1 MMIPHK
7 YYHQHDF
14 QEDIMATITCGSC
27 NKSHSTVN
35 EVKLCFTQ
43 NNNFVA
49 ETTKAPAKVVKK
61 AAAPEAKGYTG
72 IKTFETREEAEEFV
86 QNTPNSKLKKDCKVK
101 ESRVWDEQTESYK
114 TVKVKTY
121 TVVIY

>member
-1 MMIPHK
+1 
-7 YYHQHDF
+7 
-14 QEDIMATITCGSC
+14 MATITCGSC

-49 ETTKAPAKVVKK
+49 ETTKAPAAKVVKK
-61 AAAPEAKGYTG
+61 AAAPEAKSYKGL
-72 IKTFETREEAEEFV
+72 KTFETREEAEEFV
-86 QNTPNSKLKKDCKVK
+86 QNTPNSKLKDPKVK
-101 ESRVWDEQTESYK
+101 QTRVWDEQTQSYK
-114 TVKVKTY
+114 TVTIKTY

>member
-1 MMIPHK
+1 MVIPHK

-43 NNNFVA
+43 NNSFVPEA
-49 ETTKAPAKVVKK
+49 STKAPAAKVVKK
-61 AAAPEAKGYTG
+61 APAPVVKNYRSVEHFNTK
-72 IKTFETREEAEEFV
+72 EEAQEFV
-86 QNTPNSKLKKDCKVK
+86 ENTPNSKLKDTVNVK
-101 ESRVWDEQTESYK
+101 YVDGIQT
-114 TVKVKTY
+114 KTY
-121 TVVIY
+121 TVIVY